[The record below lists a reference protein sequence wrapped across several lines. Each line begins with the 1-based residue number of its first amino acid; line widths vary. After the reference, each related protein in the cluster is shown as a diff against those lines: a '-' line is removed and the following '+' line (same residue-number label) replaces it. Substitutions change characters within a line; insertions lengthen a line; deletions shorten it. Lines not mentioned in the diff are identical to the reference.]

1 MYTFECTLKR
11 ELRSSCSITHVAG
24 TRARSSLY
32 SAAMADSVHADAR
45 PTGVHDVGGLD
56 DDAPLDLREK
66 PLAFWERQV
75 LSCTAAQLLHMAS
88 CGSLQHQMGL
98 ILSHS

>member
-1 MYTFECTLKR
+1 MYTFECTLKH

-24 TRARSSLY
+24 TRARYSLY

-75 LSCTAAQLLHMAS
+75 LSYALRRSCFTWRRAAACNTRWDLF
-88 CGSLQHQMGL
+88 
-98 ILSHS
+98 

>member
-1 MYTFECTLKR
+1 M
-11 ELRSSCSITHVAG
+11 AG
-24 TRARSSLY
+24 
-32 SAAMADSVHADAR
+32 SVHADAR

-75 LSCTAAQLLHMAS
+75 ALPHPATQLLHVAT
-88 CGSLQHQMGL
+88 CGGLQKHMGL
-98 ILSHS
+98 FLSHS